1 MAPLGLRNFFPAPL
15 GQKHPTVLF
24 IKYKQPPTC
33 VGSLMIS
40 LLYSG
45 VCESD
50 TYSLKPLLGILNFD
64 LFPARDAQ

>member
-1 MAPLGLRNFFPAPL
+1 
-15 GQKHPTVLF
+15 
-24 IKYKQPPTC
+24 
-33 VGSLMIS
+33 MIS

-64 LFPARDAQ
+64 LFPARDAQYNTPTRDIQHLILTQAFY